1 MMMKKIT
8 LIFIFILYLFFWPLG
23 PTLAQ
28 KVELESRYVLSRD
41 FYLEAYD
48 NYLSS
53 RQAYLNQPTLERKN
67 ILFRSLK
74 SFLYARNKLQ
84 SDYLG
89 FLINKIENTLGKEST
104 DKLRSWLVWLS
115 QEEDEINQQQSVEDL
130 YNISSQLHEIYP
142 EMEAD
147 IYLQLAN
154 YAVINQLKVIE
165 ELTFIRDRL
174 KLLTENNNWEEEV
187 NQKIKSAESNQNL
200 GLEIIKEAR
209 TRRPGDAKKAWDS
222 TVVYLNRAQ
231 EDLDVT
237 FDYLDEVI
245 KRLE

>member
-1 MMMKKIT
+1 MEKKS
-8 LIFIFILYLFFWPLG
+8 LIFIIVLYSIFGLIG
-23 PTLAQ
+23 PIWAQ
-28 KVELESRYVLSRD
+28 EVELESRYVLSRD
-41 FYLEAYD
+41 FYLEADD
-48 NYLSS
+48 NYASS
-53 RQAYLNQPTLERKN
+53 KEAYLNQQTLERKN

-84 SDYLG
+84 RDYLG
-89 FLINKIENTLGKEST
+89 FLINEIENTLGKESI
-104 DKLRSWLVWLS
+104 DKLRSWLIWLS

-130 YNISSQLHEIYP
+130 YNISYQLREIYP

-154 YAVINQLKVIE
+154 YAVINQRKVIE

-174 KLLTENNNWEEEV
+174 KLLTVNNNWEEEV
-187 NQKIKSAESNQNL
+187 NQKIKSAEANQDL
-200 GLEIIKEAR
+200 GLETIKEAR
-209 TRRPGDAKKAWDS
+209 IRRPGDAKKAWDS
-222 TVVYLNRAQ
+222 TVVYLNRSQ

>member
-1 MMMKKIT
+1 
-8 LIFIFILYLFFWPLG
+8 
-23 PTLAQ
+23 
-28 KVELESRYVLSRD
+28 
-41 FYLEAYD
+41 
-48 NYLSS
+48 
-53 RQAYLNQPTLERKN
+53 
-67 ILFRSLK
+67 
-74 SFLYARNKLQ
+74 
-84 SDYLG
+84 
-89 FLINKIENTLGKEST
+89 
-104 DKLRSWLVWLS
+104 
-115 QEEDEINQQQSVEDL
+115 
-130 YNISSQLHEIYP
+130 
-142 EMEAD
+142 MEAD